1 MVWAKPLFPA
11 LSAGGI
17 TLQLEIRSPMS
28 KLAEIFS
35 KAGSIPEYATL
46 YCARLSEVLASLD
59 WDAFT
64 QVVNAFD
71 EARESGRNI
80 YLIGN
85 GGSAA
90 SCAHIVNDLVA
101 GAWLEDKPAFRAIS
115 LADNLATLTAL
126 GNDSGYDSIFVH
138 QLKVL
143 LRPGDL
149 VLALSVSGN
158 SPNIIKALEYAK
170 SQEAITLGFCGLT
183 GGAMK
188 SLCDVAIH
196 ADTTLDEYGPV
207 EDVFSILGHIL
218 AGYLAMKQG
227 KMLHH

>member
-1 MVWAKPLFPA
+1 VNK
-11 LSAGGI
+11 I
-17 TLQLEIRSPMS
+17 
-28 KLAEIFS
+28 AEIFA
-35 KAGSIPEYATL
+35 KASSIPEYASM

-59 WDAFT
+59 WEAFAQAT
-64 QVVNAFD
+64 EAFD
-71 EARESGRNI
+71 EARQSGRCI
-80 YLIGN
+80 YLMGN

-90 SCAHIVNDLVA
+90 SCAHMVNDLVA
-101 GAWLEDKPAFRAIS
+101 GAYLEDKPAFRAVS

-149 VLALSVSGN
+149 VLAMSVSGN
-158 SPNIIKALEYAK
+158 SPNILRALEYANA
-170 SQEAITLGFCGLT
+170 QEAITVGFCGLT

-188 SLCDVAIH
+188 SLCDIVIH

-218 AGYLAMKQG
+218 AGNLAMRQG